1 VNLAS
6 LGWGLVLF
14 LGANRS
20 GCGSAQVV
28 AVVAQVV
35 AVVAQVVAVVA
46 QVVAVLAQVVAVV
59 DEVVAQA
66 VALKATTES
75 GFPGPDIKRP

>member
-35 AVVAQVVAVVA
+35 AVVAQVVAVV
-46 QVVAVLAQVVAVV
+46 

>member
-1 VNLAS
+1 
-6 LGWGLVLF
+6 
-14 LGANRS
+14 
-20 GCGSAQVV
+20 V

-35 AVVAQVVAVVA
+35 AVVAQVVAVV
-46 QVVAVLAQVVAVV
+46 AQVVAVV

>member
-1 VNLAS
+1 MNLAS

-35 AVVAQVVAVVA
+35 AVVAQVVAVV
-46 QVVAVLAQVVAVV
+46 

>member
-1 VNLAS
+1 LIFGRLGESSACCGVNLAS

-35 AVVAQVVAVVA
+35 AVV
-46 QVVAVLAQVVAVV
+46 

>member
-1 VNLAS
+1 
-6 LGWGLVLF
+6 
-14 LGANRS
+14 
-20 GCGSAQVV
+20 V

-35 AVVAQVVAVVA
+35 AQVVAVVDE
-46 QVVAVLAQVVAVV
+46 VVAVV